1 MADLAKMFIVIR
13 VLFIAVGAVLL
24 ITGKIPGIGKLPG
37 DIMIKKDNFSL
48 YFPITT
54 CILISIIFTLISF
67 IWPKK

>member
-1 MADLAKMFIVIR
+1 MADLAKMFIVIG

-54 CILISIIFTLISF
+54 CIFISIIFTLISF